1 MLGTELVLLE
11 QVGLALEV
19 QTWQGWD
26 QEAWGDIAGD
36 LGPLC
41 PPPRSHPPEA
51 PNPHAPGAGRRGGES
66 LWTQAATGC
75 WLQGGQVSSPRL
87 HLITPN
93 SVSSQLG
100 EPLER
105 PGILLLGNVIPSL
118 ACEYF
123 ISGLKIEAEPSSPSS
138 ERVEEGRRL
147 RFRPV

>member
-11 QVGLALEV
+11 QVGLAMEV
-19 QTWQGWD
+19 QTWQVWD
-26 QEAWGDIAGD
+26 QEAWGGLAGD

-51 PNPHAPGAGRRGGES
+51 SPPSSGVCDAPRAGCRGGKS

-75 WLQGGQVSSPRL
+75 WLRGGQVSSPRL

-105 PGILLLGNVIPSL
+105 PGILHLGKRDPL
-118 ACEYF
+118 P
-123 ISGLKIEAEPSSPSS
+123 GL
-138 ERVEEGRRL
+138 
-147 RFRPV
+147 